1 MLGLVLNHFALDK
14 YDKEQAED
22 MLVSLRLALPEAVVL
37 FALERGKFLSL
48 HDVETL
54 LENQGVLA

>member
-1 MLGLVLNHFALDK
+1 LNHFALDK